1 MDSTFALLDP
11 SVPLFYEGEL
21 CVQHLC
27 LSATA
32 YLSILNS
39 RFAASVLGTFLK

>member
-1 MDSTFALLDP
+1 MDYIFALLNP
-11 SVPLFYEGEL
+11 SVPLLDEREL

-32 YLSILNS
+32 YLSILDPYL
-39 RFAASVLGTFLK
+39 AASVL